1 MESKKDYVFRIYRLA
16 LGAGLCENKKDFAD
30 LLEMSRG
37 SVSSAMNGSE
47 RHLTEKFMQRVRL
60 FAQTH
65 GLEEDKPAAQP
76 MPAPQEHSTP
86 GDWKDRTIESQQRTI
101 ERLTQLLDQARGG
114 VLTYTPAYT
123 PKNFPAEK

>member
-1 MESKKDYVFRIYRLA
+1 MESKKDYLNRIYRLA
-16 LGAGLCENKKDFAD
+16 LGAGLCNNKSDFAD
-30 LLEMSRG
+30 LLGMNRTG
-37 SVSSAMNGSE
+37 VNSALNGAE
-47 RHLTEKFMQRVRL
+47 RNLTDKLIQRVRL

-65 GLEEDKPAAQP
+65 GLEEEKPAAQP
-76 MPAPQEHSTP
+76 VPAPQEHSTP

-114 VLTYTPAYT
+114 VLSYTPAYT